1 MKQSSR
7 SLVLASVLGMFA
19 VNSAQAGSISCGVHI
34 IQDGSTRSSATKYE
48 VLKKCGEPKIRE
60 GDSWIYSRG
69 GREIEVYFQNGKVQ
83 SIR

>member
-1 MKQSSR
+1 MKQSNR
-7 SLVLASVLGMFA
+7 WLVLAAVLGMFA
-19 VNSAQAGSISCGVHI
+19 VNPAQAGSISCGVHM
-34 IQDGSTRSSATKYE
+34 IQDGNRSSTTKYE

-69 GREIEVYFQNGKVQ
+69 GRETEVYFQNGKVQ

>member
-7 SLVLASVLGMFA
+7 WLMLAGVLGMFA
-19 VNSAQAGSISCGVHI
+19 VNSAQAGSISCGVHK
-34 IQDGSTRSSATKYE
+34 IQDGSASSNATKYE

-69 GREIEVYFQNGKVQ
+69 GRETEVYFQNGKVQ

>member
-1 MKQSSR
+1 MKQSNR
-7 SLVLASVLGMFA
+7 WLVLAAVLGMFA
-19 VNSAQAGSISCGVHI
+19 VNPAQAGSISCGVHI
-34 IQDGSTRSSATKYE
+34 IQAGNRSSATKYE

-69 GREIEVYFQNGKVQ
+69 GRETEVYFQNGKVQ

>member
-1 MKQSSR
+1 MKQSNR
-7 SLVLASVLGMFA
+7 WLVLAAVLGMFA
-19 VNSAQAGSISCGVHI
+19 VNPAQAGSISCGVHI
-34 IQDGSTRSSATKYE
+34 IQDGNRSSANKYE

-69 GREIEVYFQNGKVQ
+69 GRETEVYFQNGKVQ